1 MKWLEMLVEKKKIN
15 QMGILGLKNKQSKIF
30 TG

>member
-1 MKWLEMLVEKKKIN
+1 MIINVGREIKIKTK
-15 QMGILGLKNKQSKIF
+15 MGILGLKNKQSKIF